1 MWWLGWG
8 FGGLSLLLFLL
19 VGGLWLR
26 LNVAPMTLPDGAA

>member
-1 MWWLGWG
+1 VVAGWG
-8 FGGLSLLLFLL
+8 LGGLSLLLFLL